1 MDEKIRHHKNREKA
15 MNGKMKAIMKVKP
28 EKGAEICWIP
38 TPKIGPKEV
47 LVQVKVA
54 SICGSDLHIYDW
66 DQWASNRIKPPRVF
80 GHELS
85 GEVIEVGDEVN
96 SVQVGT
102 FVSAETHISCGH
114 CIQCRTGN
122 AHVCRNFKILGVD
135 VDGCF
140 AEYVAIPENNV
151 WKNDGSLPLELTS
164 LQEPLGNATYT
175 VLSDEIVGRTVLAL
189 GCGPIGIMAIGVA
202 RACGASTI
210 IGVDIIDYR
219 LNLAKKM
226 GADFILNDK
235 KEDIVDKIL
244 SITNEEG
251 VDVLL
256 EMSGVP
262 SAIRKG
268 FKVLRNA
275 GRASLLG
282 IPALPME
289 FDLSNDIIFKGVKVY
304 GITGRKMFDTWYQVS
319 RLLKSHR
326 LDISPVITH
335 RLKFEEFERGF
346 ELMKSGKCGK
356 IILSQETKN

>member
-1 MDEKIRHHKNREKA
+1 MSGN
-15 MNGKMKAIMKVKP
+15 MKAIVKLQP
-28 EKGAEICWIP
+28 GEGAEIRSIP
-38 TPKIGPKEV
+38 IPKIGLKDV
-47 LVQVKVA
+47 LVKVKAA
-54 SICGSDLHIYDW
+54 SICGSDLHIYTW
-66 DQWASNRIKPPRVF
+66 DPWASNRMQPPRVF

-85 GEVIEVGDEVN
+85 GEVIAVGDEVN

-102 FVSAETHISCGH
+102 LVSAETHISCGH

-122 AHVCRNFKILGVD
+122 AHVCQNFKILGVD

-140 AEYVAIPENNV
+140 AEYVAIPESNV
-151 WKNDGSLPLELTS
+151 WKNDGSLPFELTS

-175 VLSDEIVGRTVLAL
+175 VLSDDIVGKTVLAL
-189 GCGPIGIMAIGVA
+189 GCGPIGVMAIGVA

-226 GADFILNDK
+226 GADFVFNDK
-235 KEDIVDKIL
+235 KEDFVERIQG
-244 SITNEEG
+244 ITNGEG

-282 IPALPME
+282 IPSLPME
-289 FDLSNDIIFKGVKVY
+289 FDLSNDIIFKGVTVY
-304 GITGRKMFDTWYQVS
+304 GITGRRMFETWYQLS

-335 RLKFEEFERGF
+335 RLRFEEFEEGF
-346 ELMKSGKCGK
+346 ELMRSGNCGK
-356 IILSQETKN
+356 IVLLL

>member
-1 MDEKIRHHKNREKA
+1 LLMNR
-15 MNGKMKAIMKVKP
+15 KMKAIVKVNP
-28 EKGAEICWIP
+28 GKGAEMRSVPI
-38 TPKIGPKEV
+38 PKIGPKDV
-47 LVQVKVA
+47 LVQVKMV
-54 SICGSDLHIYDW
+54 SICGTDLHIYAW
-66 DQWASNRIKPPRVF
+66 DQWASSRIKLPRVF

-85 GEVIEVGDEVN
+85 GEVIAVGDDVA
-96 SVQVGT
+96 SVQVGA
-102 FVSAETHISCGH
+102 FVSAETHIPCGH

-122 AHVCRNFKILGVD
+122 AHVCKNVKILGVD

-140 AEYVAIPENNV
+140 AEYVAVPEGNV
-151 WKNDGSLPLELTS
+151 WKNDKSLPLEQTS

-175 VLSDEIVGRTVLAL
+175 VLTDEIVGKTVLAS
-189 GCGPIGIMAIGVA
+189 GCGPIGVMAIGVA

-226 GADFILNDK
+226 GADFVLNDK
-235 KEDIVDKIL
+235 KEDIVAKIM
-244 SITNEEG
+244 SITDGEG

-262 SAIRKG
+262 STIRKG

-282 IPALPME
+282 IPVLPME
-289 FDLSNDIIFKGVKVY
+289 IDLSNDIIFKGVKVY
-304 GITGRKMFDTWYQVS
+304 GITGRRMFDTWFQLS

-335 RLKFEEFERGF
+335 RLRFEEFEKGF
-346 ELMKSGKCGK
+346 DLMMSGNCGK
-356 IILSQETKN
+356 IILLL

>member
-1 MDEKIRHHKNREKA
+1 

-38 TPKIGPKEV
+38 IPETGPKEV
-47 LVQVKVA
+47 LIKVKVT
-54 SICGSDLHIYDW
+54 SICGTDLHIYIW
-66 DQWASNRIKPPRVF
+66 DQWARDRIKPPRIF
-80 GHELS
+80 GHEFS
-85 GEVIEVGDEVN
+85 GEVVEVGNEVAA
-96 SVQVGT
+96 VHVGEY
-102 FVSAETHISCGH
+102 VSAETHIPCGH

-122 AHVCRNFKILGVD
+122 AHVCRNCRILGVD
-135 VDGCF
+135 IDGCF
-140 AEYVAIPENNV
+140 ADYVAIPESNV
-151 WKNDGSLPLELTS
+151 WKNDDSLPLDMTS

-175 VLSDEIVGRTVLAL
+175 VLSDEIAGKNVLIL
-189 GCGPIGIMAIGVA
+189 GCGPIGIMAIVVA
-202 RACGASTI
+202 RACGAATI
-210 IGVDIIDYR
+210 IAVDIMEYR
-219 LNLAKKM
+219 LNLAKRT

-235 KEDIVDKIL
+235 EEDIVEKIL
-244 SITNEEG
+244 KITNEEG

-256 EMSGVP
+256 ELSGVP

-304 GITGRKMFDTWYQVS
+304 GITGRRMFKTWYQVS
-319 RLLKSHR
+319 QLLKSHR
-326 LDISPVITH
+326 LDISPVVTH
-335 RLKFEEFERGF
+335 RLKFDDFEKGF
-346 ELMKSGKCGK
+346 ELMKSGNCGK

>member
-1 MDEKIRHHKNREKA
+1 MNR
-15 MNGKMKAIMKVKP
+15 KMKAIVKVKP
-28 EKGAEICWIP
+28 GKGAEMRSIP
-38 TPKIGPKEV
+38 IPKIGPKDV
-47 LVQVKVA
+47 LVQVKMV
-54 SICGSDLHIYDW
+54 SICGTDLHIYAW
-66 DQWASNRIKPPRVF
+66 DQWASSRIKLPRVF

-85 GEVIEVGDEVN
+85 GEVIAVGDDVA
-96 SVQVGT
+96 SVQVGA
-102 FVSAETHISCGH
+102 FVSAETHIPCGH

-122 AHVCRNFKILGVD
+122 AHVCKNVKILGVD

-140 AEYVAIPENNV
+140 AEYVAIPEGNV
-151 WKNDGSLPLELTS
+151 WKNDKSLPLELTS

-175 VLSDEIVGRTVLAL
+175 VLTDEIVGKTVLAS
-189 GCGPIGIMAIGVA
+189 GCGPIGVMAIGVA

-226 GADFILNDK
+226 GADFVLNDK
-235 KEDIVDKIL
+235 KEDIVEKTM
-244 SITNEEG
+244 SITDGEG

-262 SAIRKG
+262 STIRKG

-282 IPALPME
+282 IPVLPME
-289 FDLSNDIIFKGVKVY
+289 IDLSSDIIFKGVKVY
-304 GITGRKMFDTWYQVS
+304 GITGRRIFDTWYQLS

-335 RLKFEEFERGF
+335 RLRFEEFEKGF
-346 ELMKSGKCGK
+346 DLMMSGNCGK
-356 IILSQETKN
+356 IILLL